1 MTLGTYYY
9 PYSSRFP
16 RRCSCAS
23 SPHHHATH
31 FASWAG
37 RPRSAGVWGVALQRH
52 LSSNGLAPL
61 ACAPG
66 AGHAPGGGR
75 LGPQPK
81 TRPWTAAGRASRWPA
96 RLPAPSPHSFVLARG
111 SSRRRGPAA
120 PPTRRE
126 AGLESG
132 AAWGRGRGAGRRL
145 AGPGALRCARPE
157 LGGLE
162 RKAGESP
169 GRRLQRRWAS
179 GQRSLGWHS
188 RGPTPLR
195 STASCDPTDTFV
207 PGSLPCISEPSSSP
221 FME

>member
-9 PYSSRFP
+9 PYFSHFP

-23 SPHHHATH
+23 SHHHHATH
-31 FASWAG
+31 FASWGG
-37 RPRSAGVWGVALQRH
+37 RPRPAGVWGAALQRH
-52 LSSNGLAPL
+52 LPSNGLAPL
-61 ACAPG
+61 ARAPG

-75 LGPQPK
+75 LGPRPK

-126 AGLESG
+126 AGLGSG

-145 AGPGALRCARPE
+145 AGPGALSCSRPPGAE
-157 LGGLE
+157 RPGAERGRASWAQAPAEIGLWTAQP
-162 RKAGESP
+162 RVAQP
-169 GRRLQRRWAS
+169 GADS
-179 GQRSLGWHS
+179 
-188 RGPTPLR
+188 TPQHR
-195 STASCDPTDTFV
+195 
-207 PGSLPCISEPSSSP
+207 
-221 FME
+221 